1 MTKDDSTPIRP
12 PAAIG
17 FVGLGNMGAPMA
29 RRLVQAGYR
38 LFVADS
44 DDAALQSFL
53 AAHSAMAS
61 APSTLGELARSIDAV
76 ITMLPDGKI
85 VREVVLGP
93 GGLAA
98 GLSGGTVV
106 VDMSSSDPIGTCD
119 LGSQLGQRGV
129 FLVDAPVSGGVKRA
143 EDGSLATMVGGGP
156 EGIARVRPLLEAMA
170 KQIFLTGVLGSG
182 HAMKALNNLV
192 SAAGLWIA
200 GEALLIGKQFG
211 LEPETMVDVLNAST
225 GRNNSTENKIKQQ
238 ILSRG
243 FASGFSLGLMAKDLR
258 TANELAIETGTFAPF
273 TQECAA
279 LWEDA
284 ARRLGNSADHTAAV
298 QVLEQANAQKL
309 SS

>member
-1 MTKDDSTPIRP
+1 LTRDDSTSIQP

-17 FVGLGNMGAPMA
+17 FVGLGNMGALMA

-38 LFVADS
+38 LLVADS
-44 DDAALQSFL
+44 NDTALQSFV

-61 APSTLGELARSIDAV
+61 APRTLGELARSVDAV
-76 ITMLPDGKI
+76 ITMLPDGTI
-85 VREVVLGP
+85 VRQVVLGP

-98 GLSGGTVV
+98 GLSGGGIVI
-106 VDMSSSDPIGTCD
+106 DMSSSDPISTRD
-119 LGSQLGQRGV
+119 LGSQLCERGI
-129 FLVDAPVSGGVKRA
+129 FMIDAPVSGGVKRA
-143 EDGSLATMVGGGP
+143 EDGSLATMVGGDP
-156 EGIARVRPLLEAMA
+156 EGITRVRPLLEAMA
-170 KQIFLTGVLGSG
+170 KQIFFTGLLGSG

-200 GEALLIGKQFG
+200 AEALLIGKQFG
-211 LEPETMVDVLNAST
+211 LPPETMVDVLNAST
-225 GRNNSTENKIKQQ
+225 GRNNSTENKFKQQ

-273 TQECAA
+273 TQECTA
-279 LWEDA
+279 LWNDA
-284 ARRLGNSADHTAAV
+284 ARKLGDSADHTAVV
-298 QVLEQANAQKL
+298 QILERMNAQKL

>member
-1 MTKDDSTPIRP
+1 MKDDSTPIRP

-44 DDAALQSFL
+44 NDTALQSFF

-61 APSTLGELARSIDAV
+61 APRTLGELAASVDAV

-85 VREVVLGP
+85 VRQVVLGP

-106 VDMSSSDPIGTCD
+106 VDMSSSDPIGTRD
-119 LGSQLGQRGV
+119 LGSQLGERGV

-143 EDGSLATMVGGGP
+143 EDGSLATMVGGDP

-170 KQIFLTGVLGSG
+170 KQFFLTGVLGSG

-200 GEALLIGKQFG
+200 AEALLIGKQFG
-211 LEPETMVDVLNAST
+211 LQPETMVDVLNAST
-225 GRNNSTENKIKQQ
+225 GRNNSTENKFKQQ

-273 TQECAA
+273 TQECTA

-284 ARRLGNSADHTAAV
+284 ARRLGNSADHTAVV
-298 QVLEQANAQKL
+298 QVLEQANAQRL